1 MPLLRTRRPSPVAL
15 LLGVVAAA
23 LLAAGC
29 SSTVTGTPVAAPT
42 TPAASSTSE
51 IPNDRLVPPTNTA
64 SGGDV
69 SIDVAPGDC
78 VRLGGTVNDATIEEA
93 ACGSDESN
101 YVVVASSPTSSGC
114 PSDVD
119 QTYYETL
126 DGVEQGALCLDIDF
140 VVGGCMDLGGE
151 DPVRTDCSEP
161 MVDGVR
167 VAEIVQDS
175 VDEFDCDTDRAYVY
189 DEREF
194 VVCFDS
200 P

>member
-1 MPLLRTRRPSPVAL
+1 M
-15 LLGVVAAA
+15 
-23 LLAAGC
+23 GC
-29 SSTVTGTPVAAPT
+29 SGGITGRSTSAILARDSDVPRAYSDRH
-42 TPAASSTSE
+42 ASS
-51 IPNDRLVPPTNTA
+51 P
-64 SGGDV
+64 
-69 SIDVAPGDC
+69 
-78 VRLGGTVNDATIEEA
+78 
-93 ACGSDESN
+93 DESN

-151 DPVRTDCSEP
+151 DPVRADCSEP
-161 MVDGVR
+161 MIDGVR

-189 DEREF
+189 DEREL